1 MTRSW
6 RCSSAW
12 SGDDHF
18 AWDVHR
24 RFVQMY
30 GDVVLGVDSTRF
42 QEVLTELRGSAGV
55 TDDSELSAGEL
66 EAATRRFQAI
76 VEEARP
82 GQLPADPMD
91 QLKGAI
97 TAVFESWNTKRAIEY
112 RRINSIPDD
121 LGTAAN
127 VQMMVFGDL
136 GDDSGTGVCFTRDPS
151 TGARVIYGD
160 YLPRAQGE
168 DVVAGIRNTL
178 SLDEL
183 AGLHPDCHRQ
193 LIGIMEGLEHALP
206 GHVRHRVHDR
216 KGRPVHPADPRR
228 KADRAGRG
236 ANGGGHGRRG
246 AHRPSNCPG
255 PGRSRIAGAV
265 ASAPNRRPRPSG
277 LRRSPAG
284 WPLHRGQ
291 PPERAVFSSDDA
303 VARAREGEAVI
314 LVRPETTPDDIHGMS
329 RRSRDPH
336 QPGREDIPRR
346 GRGKRGWASRPSPA
360 WRR

>member
-6 RCSSAW
+6 RALTAW

-42 QEVLTELRGSAGV
+42 QEVLTELKGSAGV

-66 EAATRRFQAI
+66 ETATRRFQAI

-82 GQLPADPMD
+82 GQLPASPMD

-151 TGARVIYGD
+151 TGSRVIYGD

-183 AGLHPDCHRQ
+183 AGLHPELPSAVDRDHGRP
-193 LIGIMEGLEHALP
+193 GGALP

-236 ANGGGHGRRG
+236 AHGGGHGR
-246 AHRPSNCPG
+246 
-255 PGRSRIAGAV
+255 
-265 ASAPNRRPRPSG
+265 
-277 LRRSPAG
+277 
-284 WPLHRGQ
+284 
-291 PPERAVFSSDDA
+291 
-303 VARAREGEAVI
+303 
-314 LVRPETTPDDIHGMS
+314 
-329 RRSRDPH
+329 
-336 QPGREDIPRR
+336 
-346 GRGKRGWASRPSPA
+346 
-360 WRR
+360 